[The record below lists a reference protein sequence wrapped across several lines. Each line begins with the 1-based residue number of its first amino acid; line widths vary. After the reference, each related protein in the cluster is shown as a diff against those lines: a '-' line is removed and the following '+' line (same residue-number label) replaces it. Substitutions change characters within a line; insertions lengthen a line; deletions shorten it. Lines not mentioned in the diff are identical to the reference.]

1 MSYYDSTP
9 SKELKMKDAHKVSP
23 YSLRIAE
30 QLKGRAEDEA
40 FAHRRSLNKE
50 LELLIEEG
58 FKWREA
64 QSSKQA
70 AA

>member
-1 MSYYDSTP
+1 
-9 SKELKMKDAHKVSP
+9 MKSAHKVAP

-30 QLKGRAEDEA
+30 QLKVRAREEA
-40 FAHRRSLNKE
+40 AAHRRSLNTE

-58 FKWREA
+58 FKWREM
-64 QSSKQA
+64 QSKQA

>member
-1 MSYYDSTP
+1 
-9 SKELKMKDAHKVSP
+9 MKDAHKVAP

-30 QLKGRAEDEA
+30 HLKGRAKQEA
-40 FAHRRSLNKE
+40 TVNRRSLNTE

-58 FKWREA
+58 FKWREM

-70 AA
+70 IA

>member
-1 MSYYDSTP
+1 
-9 SKELKMKDAHKVSP
+9 MKDAHKVSP

-40 FAHRRSLNKE
+40 FAHKRSLNKE

-58 FKWREA
+58 FKWREM
-64 QSSKQA
+64 QNRQA
-70 AA
+70 VA